1 MRLVMSEAH
10 KNKTSFPDPVTVATS
25 IAYTKKQLGKI
36 EEKFLGALEEVQT
49 IQGPVGLTGPV
60 GPKGDKGERGF
71 VGPKGDQGIQGLQ
84 GIQGPQGEK
93 GDKGDEGE
101 QGIQG
106 DAGPQGEIGPQGERG
121 EQGERGLVGPKG
133 ETGPRGEKGDQ
144 GEQGIQGIPGVD
156 GKDGKDGAPGEKGE
170 KGESGPRGERG
181 DIGPQGL
188 QGDTGPQGL
197 QGEPGTPADEES
209 IRKEIEEFVYKTE
222 NNISEF
228 TQQVGEKVDD
238 SDKYLKDF
246 EFKLKRDLEKSLN
259 EMRSRIANG
268 WGGSA
273 GGGSVR
279 ILENDDVEFKKRHL
293 VEGDSILI
301 FDAVKQKF
309 VSESFNDIIERLQIG
324 MEQQYDRLIDTDGDY
339 TYIGEATPGTSRDAA
354 TWRIKRVYELG
365 DDLEI
370 IWADNTADFVKV
382 WDDRA
387 TYEYN

>member
-1 MRLVMSEAH
+1 MSAP
-10 KNKTSFPDPVTVATS
+10 KNKSLTEDAFGVAAS
-25 IAYTKKQLGKI
+25 IAYTKKEVGKL
-36 EEKFLGALEEVQT
+36 ETKLLGALEEVQT
-49 IQGPVGLTGPV
+49 IQGPTGLQGPQGLQGER
-60 GPKGDKGERGF
+60 GPKGDRGERGY
-71 VGPKGDQGIQGLQ
+71 VGQKGDTGDI
-84 GIQGPQGEK
+84 GPIGPIGPK

-106 DAGPQGEIGPQGERG
+106 EPGIQGEQGPVGPQGERG
-121 EQGERGLVGPKG
+121 KQGQVGPKGDTGERGL
-133 ETGPRGEKGDQ
+133 Q
-144 GEQGIQGIPGVD
+144 GEQGIQGIQGIPGVA

-170 KGESGPRGERG
+170 KGEPGPRGERG
-181 DIGPQGL
+181 DIGPQGPK
-188 QGDTGPQGL
+188 GDTGPQGI
-197 QGEPGTPADEES
+197 QGEAGTPADEES
-209 IRKEIEEFVYKTE
+209 IRKEIEEFVSKTE

-228 TQQVGEKVDD
+228 TQQIGKKVDD

-246 EFKLKRDLEKSLN
+246 ELKLKRDLEKSLN
-259 EMRSRIANG
+259 EMRARIANG
-268 WGGSA
+268 WGGSS

-339 TYIGEATPGTSRDAA
+339 TYIGEATPGTARDAA